1 MPGELEIIARLRARA
16 RATASV
22 RVGIGDDA
30 AVFESD
36 GAHDWLAC
44 SDLMT
49 EGVHFRREWSPP
61 RLLGRK
67 ALAVTLSDIAA
78 MGGAARYALVS
89 IALPPRLPAGF
100 VDELFDGLLD
110 YAQAS
115 NVVVIGGDT
124 SSSADSLFMD
134 TVALGDCEAGRA
146 IRRNGAREGDVI
158 YVTGALGASV
168 AGLMLLE
175 RGHRFMNDAATD
187 SVDEICRARASAMS
201 KHLVPAPH
209 LALGRL
215 LGEHGLATAMID
227 VSDGLSTDL
236 THILDESGCGAIIRA
251 AAIPLAE
258 AARALADELNAA
270 PLALALHGGEEY
282 ELLFA
287 ARPEHRDEI
296 AELSSQAG
304 VAITAIGEITA
315 GGGLRLERDGAVEP
329 LKASGYEHHI

>member
-1 MPGELEIIARLRARA
+1 
-16 RATASV
+16 V

-30 AVFESD
+30 AVFETD
-36 GAHDWLAC
+36 GARDWLAC

-89 IALPPRLPAGF
+89 IALPPALPAGF

-110 YAQAS
+110 YADAS
-115 NVVVIGGDT
+115 NVAIIGGDT
-124 SSSADSLFMD
+124 SSSTGSLFID

-146 IRRNGAREGDVI
+146 IRRNGATVGDVI

-175 RGHRFMNDAATD
+175 RGYRLTNNAAND
-187 SVDEICRARASAMS
+187 SVDEPCRARASAMS
-201 KHLVPAPH
+201 KHLSPAPH

-215 LGEHGLATAMID
+215 LGEYGLATAIID

-236 THILDESGCGAIIRA
+236 SHVLDESGCGAIIRA

-258 AARALADELNAA
+258 AARTLADELNAA

-282 ELLFA
+282 ELLFT
-287 ARPEHRDEI
+287 ARPEHRADI
-296 AELSSQAG
+296 ARLSSEAN
-304 VAITAIGEITA
+304 VPITAIGEITA
-315 GGGLRLERDGAVEP
+315 GSGLRLERDGVVEP
-329 LKASGYEHHI
+329 LRASGYEHHI